1 MSEEKAGSATTDA
14 NVKGFA
20 FQLQMQNPRP
30 EYAGNAQRAGAKL
43 AEALKNDPDLYRA
56 LSYLA
61 SDTPFMFV
69 FASKDIKRI
78 IIP

>member
-20 FQLQMQNPRP
+20 FQLQMQSPRP

-43 AEALKNDPDLYRA
+43 AEALKNDPDL
-56 LSYLA
+56 
-61 SDTPFMFV
+61 
-69 FASKDIKRI
+69 
-78 IIP
+78 